1 MSRITDLACATR
13 PTPRILQ
20 FGGGNFL
27 HGFMDWKIDRMNQAC
42 GSDWGVVILR
52 SLGPTKG
59 SALNRQDG
67 LYTVLSRGLDSAR
80 QAASR
85 SRRIGCVRGELSC
98 QTTGRG

>member
-27 HGFMDWKIDRMNQAC
+27 RGFMDWKIDRMNDAG

-52 SLGPTKG
+52 SLGHDRRV
-59 SALNRQDG
+59 SAEPAG
-67 LYTVLSRGLDSAR
+67 LALYRAVT
-80 QAASR
+80 R
-85 SRRIGCVRGELSC
+85 SG
-98 QTTGRG
+98 